1 VEKSEKHRTEL
12 QKLGKVVSEEPL
24 SSNVLLLNQTPQLL
38 GMSTI
43 IQNEDTN
50 REEFVFYF
58 DRLATLLVER

>member
-1 VEKSEKHRTEL
+1 MEKSEKHRAEL
-12 QKLGKVVSEEPL
+12 QKLGKEVSEEPL

-58 DRLATLLVER
+58 DRLATRLVER